1 MSCVLL
7 VEKYIS
13 HKDGLK
19 NIGAGKTHIQLQMC
33 GQQFDGKH
41 FWHNIERNGILF
53 QKCSD
58 LL

>member
-1 MSCVLL
+1 MSCVLW

-41 FWHNIERNGILF
+41 FWHNIERNGIYF
-53 QKCSD
+53 V
-58 LL
+58 